1 MAEPVFR
8 PLEESVETFIEE
20 ISHSRKQGEVR
31 QLTALFRETTGFEPV
46 VCGGGIIGFGHY
58 RYRYDSGR
66 EGEAP
71 LAAFATRKTRHTIY
85 LEAKFSERED
95 LLTRLGKYKSS
106 LVCVYVNKLAD
117 IDLVVLRE
125 LIAASAK
132 ETIRKNEIS
141 ETEI

>member
-8 PLEESVETFIEE
+8 PLKEPVETLIEE
-20 ISHSRKQGEVR
+20 ISHQRKQEEAH
-31 QLTALFRETTGFEPV
+31 QLTTLFRETTGFEPV
-46 VCGGGIIGFGHY
+46 VWGGGIIGFGHY

-66 EGEAP
+66 EGQAP

-85 LEAKFSERED
+85 LEAKFPEREN
-95 LLTRLGKYKSS
+95 LLTRLGEHKSS
-106 LVCVYVNKLAD
+106 LVCVYVNKLSD

-125 LIAASAK
+125 LIAASMK

-141 ETEI
+141 TEKA

>member
-1 MAEPVFR
+1 MTEPVFR
-8 PLEESVETFIEE
+8 PLKEPVETFIEE
-20 ISHSRKQGEVR
+20 ISHPRKQEEAH
-31 QLTALFRETTGFEPV
+31 QLIALFRETTGFEPV
-46 VCGGGIIGFGHY
+46 VWGGGIIGFGHY
-58 RYRYDSGR
+58 HYRYDSGR

-85 LEAKFSERED
+85 LEAKFPERED
-95 LLTRLGKYKSS
+95 LLSHLGKYKSS

-125 LIAASAK
+125 LIAASTE